1 MKSQVKKLKE
11 LKRMTKAQEALE
23 RKWAETLFH
32 YKQQQEAL
40 GSQVLALTEEKKEKE
55 NVLIDLEL
63 MNLKNVSL
71 LNSKELRRIA
81 KIEKKKLGG
90 GK

>member
-1 MKSQVKKLKE
+1 VE
-11 LKRMTKAQEALE
+11 
-23 RKWAETLFH
+23 
-32 YKQQQEAL
+32 
-40 GSQVLALTEEKKEKE
+40 ALTEEKKEKE

-63 MNLKNVSL
+63 MDLKSVSL
-71 LNSKELRRIA
+71 LNSKELKRIA

>member
-1 MKSQVKKLKE
+1 V
-11 LKRMTKAQEALE
+11 EAL
-23 RKWAETLFH
+23 TD
-32 YKQQQEAL
+32 
-40 GSQVLALTEEKKEKE
+40 EKKEKQ
-55 NVLIDLEL
+55 NVLIGLEL
-63 MNLKNVSL
+63 MNLKSVSL

>member
-1 MKSQVKKLKE
+1 
-11 LKRMTKAQEALE
+11 
-23 RKWAETLFH
+23 
-32 YKQQQEAL
+32 L
-40 GSQVLALTEEKKEKE
+40 GSQVEALTEEKKEKE

-71 LNSKELRRIA
+71 FNSKELRRIA

-90 GK
+90 SK